1 MNYKVVGQY
10 IKKIEF
16 SIPNPKVFFLLTKNI
31 ANYKITID
39 IKSNRVKER
48 IIEVQTTLNLIPSN
62 DTFEKIDTKI
72 IYSAIIELSE
82 DLKDKEEIEKI
93 VLVNVPT
100 KIYSEIRKIFVLMFE
115 SSGFK
120 DIQISKEVDFQKLY
134 DQKKIQ

>member
-100 KIYSEIRKIFVLMFE
+100 KIYSEIRKIFVLIFE